1 MCGKCSLQLCRQKQ
15 ALSCACCKLEVP
27 SGTHTH
33 THTHTH
39 KTNDAQ
45 PTLYVCSLRSNTWP
59 RASKRGWNGQFQG
72 RSSSASASEIKMP
85 PLRAQVHK
93 RTRQTPPPHTR
104 TGGAVD
110 NAGVPCHARALKQ
123 TKSVRCE
130 YRYTNRQSRPHAHI
144 PEGQKHGV
152 RWALDIQRRCCVI
165 VDDFVHKCVLQ

>member
-1 MCGKCSLQLCRQKQ
+1 MTHNRRFVYVPGSHKHMCGKCSLQLCRQKQ

-93 RTRQTPPPHTR
+93 RTRQTPPHT
-104 TGGAVD
+104 
-110 NAGVPCHARALKQ
+110 HAQEVQWTMQGSRAMQGRL
-123 TKSVRCE
+123 
-130 YRYTNRQSRPHAHI
+130 NRQKASVASTGTQTGKADPTHTFLRVKNM
-144 PEGQKHGV
+144 G
-152 RWALDIQRRCCVI
+152 
-165 VDDFVHKCVLQ
+165 